1 MRYYLDTRRPSRRT
15 DGRYPLKLA
24 VTRHGDTAL
33 MPVSAF
39 AARDEW
45 DPKRQRMKSRY
56 GYGQQVNGYLARLM
70 MEAEQVLQDLVIS
83 GEASTMPAT
92 SVRDALAR
100 KLMDAG
106 EAMTVREAIEALAR
120 SKRQKTA
127 GIFRS
132 AVSAFA
138 GCGRFLQRPVTAVT
152 VDDIRQVDEQIRARY
167 AMNTRNSYMGILA
180 QTFKRAH
187 KDGTIREDPCRDL
200 KFPTPTTRSRALTLE
215 QLRTLLAA
223 EPEKE
228 IERDFL
234 DFFRF
239 TFFSRAANAADIAGM
254 TPASIFNGRLEY
266 VRRKTGKAY
275 SVKVEP
281 ELLEIIARRGDGRH
295 LFARVAT
302 RAKQQDYCRD
312 CNKYLGE
319 LSRSLGMPPITLYW
333 ARHTFASLLLEI
345 GTPIE
350 IIAAALGHSYGP
362 RITMGYV
369 TIREKQVDDAVRRL
383 FDYVAGTWEPE

>member
-1 MRYYLDTRRPSRRT
+1 M
-15 DGRYPLKLA
+15 A

-33 MPVSAF
+33 MPVAAF

-45 DPKRQRMKSRY
+45 DAKRQRMKSRY

-70 MEAEQVLQDLVIS
+70 MEAEAVLQGLIIS

-100 KLMDAG
+100 KLLDAG
-106 EAMTVREAIEALAR
+106 EGDSVLKAIEALGREKGA
-120 SKRQKTA
+120 KTVRV
-127 GIFRS
+127 FRS
-132 AVSAFA
+132 AVSALK
-138 GCGRFLQRPVTAVT
+138 GCGKFLQRPVSAVT
-152 VDDIRQVDEQIRARY
+152 VEDIRQVDIWIRDHY
-167 AMNTRNSYMGILA
+167 ALNTRNSYMGVVS
-180 QTFKRAH
+180 QVFKRAH

-239 TFFSRAANAADIAGM
+239 TFYSRAANAADIARM

-266 VRRKTGKAY
+266 TRRKTGKAY
-275 SVKVEP
+275 SIRVEP
-281 ELLEIIARRGDGRH
+281 ELLEIIARRGDDRH

-302 RAKQQDYCRD
+302 RAKQEDYCRD

-319 LSRSLGMPPITLYW
+319 LSKSLGMPRITLYW
-333 ARHTFASLLLEI
+333 ARHTFASLMLET
-345 GTPIE
+345 GAPIE

-383 FDYVAGTWEPE
+383 FDYVAGTWKPE